1 MLHDQDL
8 VSVQEVRSKV
18 ERAWTAWQTY
28 RQFSQAQVDAVVEAV
43 AAAARANARVVAEMA
58 VEETGYG
65 NVEDKVSKNM
75 LNADILP
82 RAIRGMK
89 TVGVLREDPEKKV
102 VEIGVPVGVVAAICP
117 TTNPTSTVIFKTII
131 SLKAGNAVVL
141 SPHPRARRCTCAT
154 AAVLMQAAT
163 AAGAPEGIIQC
174 LDQTTL
180 EGTKALMTHPKTGV
194 ILATGGSGMVRS
206 AYSSGKPAFGVGP
219 GNVPVLID
227 TSAPLAEAVEKVVS
241 GKSFDYGTVCSSEQT
256 VVAERS
262 LREAMLAE
270 FRRAKAHL
278 CSDAERAALER
289 TLFTGGATVRAECVG
304 QSPQKIAQ
312 LAGFSVPEGTSIIV
326 AEIGGAGKQHPL
338 SAEKLSP
345 VLALLFVDSFG
356 AALEACE
363 QILHFGGLGH
373 TSVIHATDEAR
384 IRQFGARMPSFRV
397 LVNTAAPQGSV
408 GITTNVQPSMTLGCG
423 AMAGNITSDNVGP
436 QHLINIKRIAWNVKK
451 AEEPAAAP
459 PAASAAAIDRGA
471 LMAAVEKY
479 LSARGVSLTGTAAAP
494 APVPAPAQA
503 AASAHAAVESVVDRF
518 ISRRTAAPARAAAP
532 APCACSLP
540 AQPAAEAPAA
550 RPEPAPAS
558 IPAPKVEIVD
568 FVCEADVRQAIA
580 QKRKIFIGPKTI
592 VTPSAREVA
601 APDEVLVMAER

>member
-8 VSVQEVRSKV
+8 VSVQEVRTKV
-18 ERAWTAWQTY
+18 ERAWSAWQTY
-28 RQFSQAQVDAVVEAV
+28 RGFTQAQIDAVVEAV
-43 AAAARANARVVAEMA
+43 AAAGRANARALAELA

-65 NVEDKVSKNM
+65 NVEDKTAKNM

-82 RAIRGMK
+82 GAIRGMR
-89 TVGVLREDPEKKV
+89 TVGVLKEDGEKQV

-154 AAVLMQAAT
+154 AAILMRAAVE
-163 AAGAPEGIIQC
+163 AGAPEGIVQC
-174 LDQTTL
+174 LDQSTL

-194 ILATGGSGMVRS
+194 VLATGGSGMVRS
-206 AYSSGKPAFGVGP
+206 AYSSGKPAYGVGP

-227 TSAPLAEAVEKVVS
+227 TTAPLAEAVEKVVS

-262 LREAMLAE
+262 LREATLAE
-270 FRRAKAHL
+270 LKRCRAHV
-278 CSDAERAALER
+278 CSAAEKAALER
-289 TLFTGGATVRAECVG
+289 TLFSGGTTVRAECVG
-304 QSPQKIAQ
+304 QNPQKIAQ
-312 LAGFSVPEGTSIIV
+312 LAGFSVPDGTSIIV
-326 AEIGGAGKQHPL
+326 AEIDGVGRQHPL

-345 VLALLFVDSFG
+345 VLALLFVDG
-356 AALEACE
+356 GYDAAVSACE
-363 QILHFGGLGH
+363 QILQFGGLGH
-373 TSVIHATDEAR
+373 TAVIHATDEAR
-384 IRQFGARMPSFRV
+384 IRQFGARMPAFRV
-397 LVNTAAPQGSV
+397 LVNTPAPQGSV

-451 AEEPAAAP
+451 SDSPVPA
-459 PAASAAAIDRGA
+459 PATGSPVAVDRGT

-479 LSARGVSLTGTAAAP
+479 LSARGVALTGADPAAAKP
-494 APVPAPAQA
+494 AAAVPA
-503 AASAHAAVESVVDRF
+503 HAVVESVVDRF
-518 ISRRTAAPARAAAP
+518 IARREAAPARPAAAAP
-532 APCACSLP
+532 ACGCSLP
-540 AQPAAEAPAA
+540 PGPVVEVPVSK
-550 RPEPAPAS
+550 PEPPQPAS

-580 QKRKIFIGPKTI
+580 LKRKIFIGPKTI

-601 APDEVLVMAER
+601 GPDEVLVMAER